1 MEEVQLTRHQRYHA
15 LNREKRIS
23 YQLERYYNNPDVIA
37 KREERERKKAE
48 KAAEKE
54 AKKAAEKEAKQQE
67 KKRKQDE
74 RTALALA
81 TKKVPKAKVDSFLAE
96 NLPASAK
103 SEE

>member
-1 MEEVQLTRHQRYHA
+1 MSHLKIFYYIKITMEEITLTRHQRYHA

-48 KAAEKE
+48 KEAEKT
-54 AKKAAEKEAKQQE
+54 AKQQE

-81 TKKVPKAKVDSFLAE
+81 TKKVPKATLESILD
-96 NLPASAK
+96 PR
-103 SEE
+103 

>member
-1 MEEVQLTRHQRYHA
+1 MGFKIGVGLKISMEEEIKLTRHQRYHA

-23 YQLERYYNNPDVIA
+23 YQLERYYSNPEVIA

-48 KAAEKE
+48 RE
-54 AKKAAEKEAKQQE
+54 ADKEAKQQE

-81 TKKVPKAKVDSFLAE
+81 TKKVPKAALTSTVEL
-96 NLPASAK
+96 
-103 SEE
+103 

>member
-1 MEEVQLTRHQRYHA
+1 MEETQEIKLSRHQRYHA

-23 YQLERYYNNPDVIA
+23 YQLERYYNNPEVIA

-48 KAAEKE
+48 REAEK
-54 AKKAAEKEAKQQE
+54 AIKKAAEKEAKQQE

-81 TKKVPKAKVDSFLAE
+81 TKKVHKETLESILDPR
-96 NLPASAK
+96 
-103 SEE
+103 